1 MTLEQFN
8 YYFNKMIEVKPRKIK
23 VLEPQNGEQFLIL
36 YLGHN
41 SNREIIA
48 KNLSDELDCS
58 TARIAVL
65 LNRLEK
71 KNIIKKVQ
79 ASDKRKVIVSLTE
92 LGYDIYN
99 RKLLFFKEYI
109 ERILTTIG
117 NDELDR
123 FFDTLKKITQ
133 IGEEIND

>member
-1 MTLEQFN
+1 M
-8 YYFNKMIEVKPRKIK
+8 YFTKRKDRIKNAFIKTPASCNK
-23 VLEPQNGEQFLIL
+23 
-36 YLGHN
+36 
-41 SNREIIA
+41 A
-48 KNLSDELDCS
+48 K
-58 TARIAVL
+58 
-65 LNRLEK
+65 K
-71 KNIIKKVQ
+71 KKIIKKVQ

>member
-71 KNIIKKVQ
+71 RKSLKRFKQVIKEK
-79 ASDKRKVIVSLTE
+79 
-92 LGYDIYN
+92 
-99 RKLLFFKEYI
+99 
-109 ERILTTIG
+109 
-117 NDELDR
+117 
-123 FFDTLKKITQ
+123 
-133 IGEEIND
+133 